1 MKVHRFFQALIP
13 MLGLLAFAALGAP
26 VAAADPVTIQLGAQN
41 NSGITGTATL
51 TDLGNNQTR
60 VAITVTGFQ
69 VGTPSPVHIH
79 DGTCAT
85 LNPAVKYPLT
95 NLVDGKSETTVPVA
109 LSALLA
115 QPHAINAHKSAQE
128 ATVYVACGNITAAG
142 GTGGQQPGA
151 LPTTGGGGMA
161 RTASPSLWAAVAASL
176 VFGIFGTTAVLRRR
190 AHSLATGETR
200 RSR

>member
-1 MKVHRFFQALIP
+1 MNRFIQALIP
-13 MLGLLAFAALGAP
+13 LLGLLAFAALSGP

-41 NSGITGTATL
+41 NSGISGTATL

-60 VAITVTGFQ
+60 VVINVTGFQ
-69 VGTPSPVHIH
+69 GGTPSPVHIH
-79 DGTCAT
+79 DGTCAS

-128 ATVYVACGNITAAG
+128 ATVYVACGNIAAGG

-151 LPTTGGGGMA
+151 LPTA
-161 RTASPSLWAAVAASL
+161 RMSALGAL
-176 VFGIFGTTAVLRRR
+176 GLLRRR
-190 AHSLATGETR
+190 
-200 RSR
+200 SR

>member
-1 MKVHRFFQALIP
+1 MKIYRLMRLFIP
-13 MLGLLAFAALGAP
+13 ALGLLLFAALITP
-26 VAAADPVTIQLGAQN
+26 VAAADPITIQLGAQN

-60 VAITVTGFQ
+60 VTINVTGFT

-79 DGTCAT
+79 EGTCAT
-85 LNPAVKYPLT
+85 LNPTVKYGLT

-109 LSALLA
+109 LSAILA

-128 ATVYVACGNITAAG
+128 ATVYVACGNITAGG

-161 RTASPSLWAAVAASL
+161 RTASPILWMAVAALL
-176 VFGIFGTTAVLRRR
+176 VLQ
-190 AHSLATGETR
+190 L
-200 RSR
+200 